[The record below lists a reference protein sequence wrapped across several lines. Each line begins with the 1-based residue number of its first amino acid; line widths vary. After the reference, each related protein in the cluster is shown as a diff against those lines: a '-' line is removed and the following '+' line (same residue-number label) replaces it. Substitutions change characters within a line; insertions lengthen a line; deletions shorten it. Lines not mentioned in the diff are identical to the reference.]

1 MLGSAAQPAPP
12 ATTETRELQGASSI
26 HRPRDTGGVTV
37 VPMPSAGRHSCSEP
51 GSSVRQLESRA
62 VGDDN
67 AAAERAAVEKIHL
80 LPVSREAPKAW
91 VFAALTG
98 LMKEGK
104 TVRQYLY
111 LKVRRPT
118 KESKGSKPKTT
129 TQEKQQKQQQH
140 RVQQQQEQEQQQ
152 QEHQQQQEQLQQQQQ
167 RRERSSSSEAP
178 DDEYT
183 YIVVACLPHSGVITS
198 STVVFTSG
206 SPLQPLRRVQLL
218 ALIHPNSAY
227 ARRAGVAS
235 YSEALQRGVVG
246 EFRASSNNNSSN
258 DGRSS
263 QRNQGSH
270 RLAGD
275 VAGIS
280 EGSNSNSSSGRSGTE
295 DPAAAPAAVAEA
307 ERRRRQLGSP
317 FDWGASEGTSERRRR
332 RHGPPREYN
341 RAEEVIA
348 AVLDDSDL
356 GSGSGEDDSGGEN
369 EMGGGVPFR
378 LSDAAGPEEGAAASS
393 RDEQQRRHEEE
404 RQGQEQE
411 QPLFRQ
417 QRTLQLNFNFP
428 SPSGDQRVAGRGSDC
443 AKAGAQGKGVFNLSE
458 NVLFH
463 DFVAPYFRARSGGT
477 SLPSSPATA
486 ADGDNCRDAAV
497 VVFPG
502 KKLVIKDLTFVVWA
516 TDPGNGPGFVWKDTA
531 IYISVD
537 PWGEY
542 RRVHILPFAD
552 TLPTTYSF
560 RLFED
565 YLQPFLKEQPWRLI
579 RKGDIFTFR
588 GVEFKVIATEPSTV
602 PVARVGPETVVHF
615 EGSLNPSLID
625 ILPPEILSRVRRLP
639 ARVQPFAIVAAA
651 QSLDPQLL
659 LRVLPSGGM
668 RGGSRGIDEG
678 LEAAVKRQLVGP
690 FCFSEYQRLY
700 GHLCTRVPQEDA
712 KKGTEKDARESAAV
726 VSPGKLEH
734 SQSSTSSPSAEAAA
748 VGGELEAP
756 CCTVCTL
763 QLQDG
768 TESVTLT
775 CGHAFHWECARAWLR
790 CSATCPNC
798 RAQVVLPTGTP
809 RESGDAGDSAQA
821 HVGNAALGFVRNA
834 WAEFFSP

>member
-1 MLGSAAQPAPP
+1 MLGSTAEPAHP
-12 ATTETRELQGASSI
+12 ATAETTGLQSASSSHRSRDTETAATSLHI
-26 HRPRDTGGVTV
+26 
-37 VPMPSAGRHSCSEP
+37 CSEP
-51 GSSVRQLESRA
+51 CTLVRPQESHGVA
-62 VGDDN
+62 NDTI
-67 AAAERAAVEKIHL
+67 APERTAVEKIHL

-91 VFAALTG
+91 VFASLTG

-111 LKVRRPT
+111 LKVRRPAN
-118 KESKGSKPKTT
+118 ESKNSKTKTV
-129 TQEKQQKQQQH
+129 QEEQRKQQQ
-140 RVQQQQEQEQQQ
+140 QGG
-152 QEHQQQQEQLQQQQQ
+152 HQQQGQGQQQQQQQQ
-167 RRERSSSSEAP
+167 RQQQQQSGGRSISSDASN
-178 DDEYT
+178 DEYT

-235 YSEALQRGVVG
+235 YSEALHRGVVG
-246 EFRASSNNNSSN
+246 EFSTSGNTNTDSRSDQRNVGICRLTGDAAGTSESSSSSASSS
-258 DGRSS
+258 
-263 QRNQGSH
+263 
-270 RLAGD
+270 
-275 VAGIS
+275 
-280 EGSNSNSSSGRSGTE
+280 RSGTHNSGGA
-295 DPAAAPAAVAEA
+295 PFAAGDAAH
-307 ERRRRQLGSP
+307 RRRQLGSP
-317 FDWGASEGTSERRRR
+317 FDWGTAYGTDERRRR
-332 RHGPPREYN
+332 RQRPQREYN

-348 AVLDDSDL
+348 AVLDDSDH
-356 GSGSGEDDSGGEN
+356 GSGLGEDESGDED
-369 EMGGGVPFR
+369 EMGGGLPFR
-378 LSDAAGPEEGAAASS
+378 LGDSPEPEESDRASLS
-393 RDEQQRRHEEE
+393 RGQQQQGREDEH
-404 RQGQEQE
+404 QGQEQG
-411 QPLFRQ
+411 QRSFRH
-417 QRTLQLNFNFP
+417 QRTLQLNFNF
-428 SPSGDQRVAGRGSDC
+428 SPSCSGGQNVGGRGSEC
-443 AKAGAQGKGVFNLSE
+443 SEARLHGNGAFSLSE
-458 NVLFH
+458 EVLFH
-463 DFVAPYFRARSGGT
+463 DFVAPYFRARSGGA
-477 SLPSSPATA
+477 SLPPSPGTA
-486 ADGDNCRDAAV
+486 ADGGSCRDTAV

-588 GVEFKVIATEPSTV
+588 GVEFKVIATEPATV

-615 EGSLNPSLID
+615 DGSLNPSLID
-625 ILPPEILSRVRRLP
+625 VLPPEILSRVRRLP

-690 FCFSEYQRLY
+690 FCFAEYRRLY
-700 GHLCTRVPQEDA
+700 SHLCTRSSPEDTQ
-712 KKGTEKDARESAAV
+712 KDLKQGTRKASGTRNAPAVATREEA
-726 VSPGKLEH
+726 EQ
-734 SQSSTSSPSAEAAA
+734 SQSSTSALSAEGAT
-748 VGGELEAP
+748 GGGDLEAP

-798 RAQVVLPTGTP
+798 RAQVVLPSGPP
-809 RESGDAGDSAQA
+809 REGGGASDSAQTHA
-821 HVGNAALGFVRNA
+821 GNTALGFVRNA
-834 WAEFFSP
+834 WTEFFST

>member
-1 MLGSAAQPAPP
+1 MDLHNAARNCLPADALGSTVAE
-12 ATTETRELQGASSI
+12 TTEADLQ
-26 HRPRDTGGVTV
+26 
-37 VPMPSAGRHSCSEP
+37 AGSEP
-51 GSSVRQLESRA
+51 CSSVSPQESNGGA
-62 VGDDN
+62 DDN
-67 AAAERAAVEKIHL
+67 TQAERTAVEKIHL
-80 LPVSREAPKAW
+80 LPVSREAPKDW
-91 VFAALTG
+91 VFATLTR

-104 TVRQYLY
+104 AVRQYLY
-111 LKVRRPT
+111 LKVKRPAR
-118 KESKGSKPKTT
+118 ESNSSKTRT
-129 TQEKQQKQQQH
+129 RAQEQ
-140 RVQQQQEQEQQQ
+140 RQQQQEM
-152 QEHQQQQEQLQQQQQ
+152 QQQ
-167 RRERSSSSEAP
+167 RQEEKSGQEQERQQQHQGGEPGNRSEESN
-178 DDEYT
+178 DDYT

-198 STVVFTSG
+198 STLVFTSG

-246 EFRASSNNNSSN
+246 EYSTSSNSNSGIR
-258 DGRSS
+258 DD
-263 QRNQGSH
+263 QRNQGPY
-270 RLAGD
+270 RPT
-275 VAGIS
+275 VTS
-280 EGSNSNSSSGRSGTE
+280 ESNNSNNSRTLTE
-295 DPAAAPAAVAEA
+295 STAEAPASGAEA
-307 ERRRRQLGSP
+307 EHRHRQLGSP
-317 FDWGASEGTSERRRR
+317 FDWGSPDGIGERRRR
-332 RHGPPREYN
+332 RQVPQREYN

-348 AVLDDSDL
+348 AVLNDSDH
-356 GSGSGEDDSGGEN
+356 GSESGEGESGDEQD
-369 EMGGGVPFR
+369 MGGGIPFR
-378 LSDAAGPEEGAAASS
+378 LCDAPGPEEYLTASVS
-393 RDEQQRRHEEE
+393 SDQRRQQDKQQ
-404 RQGQEQE
+404 QGQEQE

-417 QRTLQLNFNFP
+417 QRTLQLNFNF
-428 SPSGDQRVAGRGSDC
+428 SPSSGGDRCTGGGGSEFPRSGSRDN
-443 AKAGAQGKGVFNLSE
+443 GAFNLSE
-458 NVLFH
+458 EVLFH
-463 DFVAPYFRARSGGT
+463 DFVAPYFLARSGGA
-477 SLPSSPATA
+477 SCLPSPATSTY
-486 ADGDNCRDAAV
+486 GDSCRDTAV

-690 FCFSEYQRLY
+690 FCFAEYQRVY
-700 GHLCTRVPQEDA
+700 GHLCTRPQQEEVH
-712 KKGTEKDARESAAV
+712 KGTERETRGAAAV
-726 VSPGKLEH
+726 VTPGKALQA
-734 SQSSTSSPSAEAAA
+734 QSLSTSAASSAAPTG
-748 VGGELEAP
+748 GGEPEAP
-756 CCTVCTL
+756 SCTVCTL

-768 TESVTLT
+768 TESVTLP

-798 RAQVVLPTGTP
+798 RAQVVLPKVASQGG
-809 RESGDAGDSAQA
+809 GDASGNSQT
-821 HVGNAALGFVRNA
+821 HVGSAALGFVRSA
-834 WAEFFSP
+834 WAEFFST